1 MSRALDGKF
10 RIHARLSNTS
20 YMRLHSWT
28 SASLRR
34 LYIGQFLTLH
44 FKDRQ
49 EDFLSKESKDI
60 LHYNKIFSCTMELP
74 NDSACLVV
82 IFVLFCFVLI
92 WDESVTFFN
101 QKYRKSFYSYKK
113 ITCSVTTLSEAFN
126 RLQAFLFFSFLEN
139 QRGSQ
144 KKTYFALFG
153 SRSVKILTPEPRWLR
168 FLDRVWKRNLANDT
182 IIYSGFLKNLER
194 PSTSSR
200 NLKIFKLRIYKVV
213 CSIISNWLSVRVQF

>member
-1 MSRALDGKF
+1 MTL
-10 RIHARLSNTS
+10 LV
-20 YMRLHSWT
+20 
-28 SASLRR
+28 SLW
-34 LYIGQFLTLH
+34 F
-44 FKDRQ
+44 
-49 EDFLSKESKDI
+49 
-60 LHYNKIFSCTMELP
+60 
-74 NDSACLVV
+74 
-82 IFVLFCFVLI
+82 LFCFVLF
-92 WDESVTFFN
+92 WFGTNLWPFLTKST
-101 QKYRKSFYSYKK
+101 RKAFIHMKK
-113 ITCSVTTLSEAFN
+113 ITCSVTTLSEVFN

-153 SRSVKILTPEPRWLR
+153 SRSEHRFSCSLAGPILTPEPWWLR
-168 FLDRVWKRNLANDT
+168 FLDHVWKRNLANDT

>member
-1 MSRALDGKF
+1 MHHGITKWLCLSRCD
-10 RIHARLSNTS
+10 
-20 YMRLHSWT
+20 
-28 SASLRR
+28 
-34 LYIGQFLTLH
+34 
-44 FKDRQ
+44 
-49 EDFLSKESKDI
+49 
-60 LHYNKIFSCTMELP
+60 
-74 NDSACLVV
+74 
-82 IFVLFCFVLI
+82 FCFVLF
-92 WDESVTFFN
+92 WFGTNLWPFLT
-101 QKYRKSFYSYKK
+101 KSTGKAFIHMKK
-113 ITCSVTTLSEAFN
+113 ITCSVTTLSEVFN